1 MWKHSSVCRVFEI
14 MTSIVVFAIGSISI
28 IWLSRWSL
36 LHPTSHGFSRFF
48 AFEAILALI
57 VLNAPHWI
65 ENAFGAQQ
73 LLSWLLLFVSIVLVL
88 WGVVLLR
95 RLGRSRP
102 TTEGSP
108 VFEWENT
115 ESLVSTGIY
124 RYIRHP
130 MYSSLL
136 FLAWGALL
144 KSVSII
150 TLVLAIVAT
159 VAIAAT
165 AKAEEAENVAQ
176 FGQEYRDYM
185 KRTRRFVP
193 FVL

>member
-1 MWKHSSVCRVFEI
+1 MIS
-14 MTSIVVFAIGSISI
+14 TVVFAIGSIPI
-28 IWLSRWSL
+28 VWLSRWSL

-57 VLNAPHWI
+57 VLNAPHWFRH
-65 ENAFGAQQ
+65 AFGAQQ
-73 LLSWLLLFVSIVLVL
+73 VLSWLLLIVSVVLVV
-88 WGVVLLR
+88 WGVILLR
-95 RLGRSRP
+95 RFGQSRP
-102 TTEGSP
+102 TSEDSP

-115 ESLVSTGIY
+115 ESLVTTGVY

-130 MYSSLL
+130 MYSALL

-144 KSVSII
+144 KSVTIS
-150 TLVLAIVAT
+150 TLVLAGVAT
-159 VAIAAT
+159 LALAAT
-165 AKAEEAENVAQ
+165 AKAEEAENVTR

>member
-1 MWKHSSVCRVFEI
+1 MISTVI
-14 MTSIVVFAIGSISI
+14 FAIGSIPI
-28 IWLSRWSL
+28 VWLSRWSL

-48 AFEAILALI
+48 GFEAILALI
-57 VLNAPHWI
+57 VLNAPHWFRH
-65 ENAFGAQQ
+65 AFGVQQ
-73 LLSWLLLFVSIVLVL
+73 VLSWLLLIVSIVLVV
-88 WGVVLLR
+88 WGVILLR
-95 RLGRSRP
+95 RFGQPRP
-102 TTEGSP
+102 TSEDSP

-115 ESLVSTGIY
+115 ESLVTTGVY

-130 MYSSLL
+130 MYSALL

-144 KSVSII
+144 KSVTIS
-150 TLVLAIVAT
+150 TLVLAGVAT
-159 VAIAAT
+159 LALAAT
-165 AKAEEAENVAQ
+165 AKAEEAENVTR

>member
-1 MWKHSSVCRVFEI
+1 MISTVVLAVGSVP
-14 MTSIVVFAIGSISI
+14 IV
-28 IWLSRWSL
+28 WLSRRSL

-48 AFEAILALI
+48 AFEAILALV
-57 VLNAPHWI
+57 VLNAPYWLVHP
-65 ENAFGAQQ
+65 FRAQQ
-73 LLSWLLLFVSIVLVL
+73 LVSWLLLVVSVVLLV

-95 RLGRSRP
+95 RFGRSRP
-102 TTEGSP
+102 TTDGSP
-108 VFEWENT
+108 RFEWENT
-115 ESLVSTGIY
+115 ESLVTTGVY

-144 KSVSII
+144 KSVSIS
-150 TLVLAIVAT
+150 TLVLAGVAT
-159 VAIAAT
+159 LALAAT
-165 AKAEEAENVAQ
+165 AKVEEAENVAR

>member
-1 MWKHSSVCRVFEI
+1 MIS
-14 MTSIVVFAIGSISI
+14 TVVFAIGSIPI
-28 IWLSRWSL
+28 VWLSRWSL

-57 VLNAPHWI
+57 VLNAPHWFRH
-65 ENAFGAQQ
+65 AFGAQQ
-73 LLSWLLLFVSIVLVL
+73 VLSWLLLIVSVVLVV
-88 WGVVLLR
+88 WGVILLR
-95 RLGRSRP
+95 RFGQSRP
-102 TTEGSP
+102 TSEDSP
-108 VFEWENT
+108 VFKWENT
-115 ESLVSTGIY
+115 ESLVTTGVY

-130 MYSSLL
+130 MYSALL

-144 KSVSII
+144 KSVTIS
-150 TLVLAIVAT
+150 TLVLAGVAT
-159 VAIAAT
+159 LALAAT
-165 AKAEEAENVAQ
+165 AKAEEAENVTR

>member
-1 MWKHSSVCRVFEI
+1 MVSTF
-14 MTSIVVFAIGSISI
+14 VFAISSIPI
-28 IWLSRWSL
+28 IWLSRRSL
-36 LHPTSHGFSRFF
+36 LRPASHGFFRFF

-57 VLNAPHWI
+57 VLNAPHWFKQ
-65 ENAFGAQQ
+65 AFSGQQ
-73 LLSWLLLFVSIVLVL
+73 LVSWFLLVVSVVLVV
-88 WGVVLLR
+88 WGVILLR
-95 RLGRSRP
+95 RLGQSRP
-102 TTEGSP
+102 TSEDSP

-115 ESLVSTGIY
+115 ESMVTTGVY

-130 MYSSLL
+130 MYSALL

-144 KSVSII
+144 KSVTLS
-150 TLVLAIVAT
+150 TLVLAGVAT
-159 VAIAAT
+159 LALAAT
-165 AKAEEAENVAQ
+165 ARAEEAENVTR